1 MLGMF
6 RELVQYR
13 HLLFMLTWRDIQ
25 IRYKQTVMGFLWA
38 LLMPALIVAAGILFK
53 KAFAIAQGASLDTA
67 AVASV
72 SVKALPWAFVVGSIR
87 FATNSLTSNFTLLTK
102 VYFPR
107 AVLPL
112 AAVLA
117 SLVDFG
123 VAAIVLG
130 VLLAASGFAP
140 STQLVWVPV
149 LVALLIL
156 MVAAASLLLSC
167 ANLFFRD
174 VKYLVEVVL
183 TFGIF
188 FTPVLYDARM
198 LGNWSPLVLANP
210 VGAILE
216 SLNEAVVL
224 RVRPDP
230 LLVVYA
236 AAWAVPGFVV
246 AAAIFRRAEPMF
258 AERV

>member
-1 MLGMF
+1 ML
-6 RELVQYR
+6 RELIHYR
-13 HLLFMLTWRDIQ
+13 YLLFTLTWRDIQ
-25 IRYKQTVMGFLWA
+25 VRYKQTVMGFLWA
-38 LLMPALIVAAGILFK
+38 LLMPALIVAAGLLFK
-53 KAFAIAQGASLDTA
+53 KAFAIAQGAALDTA

-87 FATNSLTSNFTLLTK
+87 FATNSLTSNVTLLTK

-117 SLVDFG
+117 NLVDFG
-123 VAAIVLG
+123 VAAVVLT
-130 VLLAASGFAP
+130 VALAVSGLTP
-140 STQLVWVPV
+140 SVHLTWVPV
-149 LVALLIL
+149 LLGLLIVL
-156 MVAAASLLLSC
+156 VAAAGLLLSC

-174 VKYLVEVVL
+174 VKYLVEVAL

-198 LGNWSPLVLANP
+198 LGSWAPLVLANP

-216 SLNEAVVL
+216 SLNQVVVL
-224 RVRPDP
+224 RTRPDP
-230 LLVVYA
+230 GLVAYA
-236 AAWAVPGFVV
+236 AVWAVLGFVV
-246 AAAIFRRAEPMF
+246 AATIFHRAEPMF